1 MKIKA
6 LDKCLRRYVEA
17 TSDYPDA
24 MQTYD
29 STVLAGKITTV
40 HALHREYKCN
50 HTLVT
55 GAFETEKPVYVD
67 DTTWQQ
73 EIASRRYLFANTSA
87 EKEDEVYPV
96 TVKEVTEAQ
105 RAHNHYAKYFKDSNK
120 TFKNK
125 DSHISIRTMSDEL
138 VLVYKGNRLVIPTSR
153 MQNKVLQWYHHY
165 LTPFFSALES
175 GRPDFWKIRSTLFAV
190 LVFRIR
196 AFLKNQGAIRKQT
209 DFKIIC

>member
-1 MKIKA
+1 MLSTPNRQYIPWVTNIVADSLSRLEYDQSVNSRTINVHVKNKA
-6 LDKCLRRYVEA
+6 LAKCLRRSVEA
-17 TSDYPDA
+17 TSDYADA

-29 STVLAGKITTV
+29 STVLAGTITTV

-105 RAHNHYAKYFKDSNK
+105 RAHNQYAKYFKDSNK

-138 VLVYKGNRLVIPTSR
+138 VLVYKGSRLQLDCSSVGLWDDVIT
-153 MQNKVLQWYHHY
+153 
-165 LTPFFSALES
+165 
-175 GRPDFWKIRSTLFAV
+175 FAAEV
-190 LVFRIR
+190 RF
-196 AFLKNQGAIRKQT
+196 
-209 DFKIIC
+209 